1 MWLRAVAVA
10 LISALI
16 FFISPGAALA
26 QVTAVEDFPAAVLD
40 TTFNQMPPYK
50 EGGSIPSVDDETFQ
64 TLGYDPGRIWQ
75 AGDLP
80 SEVVRVGDIESG
92 LGAEELLLYQI
103 AQMSGLSLDELLIGE
118 LTFLQGITLEQFL
131 KDVPFL
137 EDWPVNEIPLLAEI
151 SSVFT
156 GEDTLGQIVKANAE
170 LAQRG
175 VTEILG
181 ELPVSAIPNLSRAA
195 LGDFDGIGG
204 QVIANVPG
212 LGDIKLGSFPIPVS
226 APSLNV
232 FPMQDIAFGEREYFG
247 DKPTPNPVSGGT
259 NGSKN
264 WEPIACSGGCPHIE
278 LHESGWEG
286 ANWMTKAHRVK
297 DGYGFLG
304 GLIDEAGAH
313 RLPFGKS
320 FALQLTNTDEKT
332 GTAEWGLAFRVCF
345 SGFFVDLG
353 CTAYFMEVPLGIET
367 AEGDNVLAGVRDGRG
382 GATQPMKAPPGYE
395 DLRPATPPDLQAAI
409 NAQFP
414 SSSGGGFTS
423 LCGDGP
429 GGVKM
434 EALAEA
440 FGNIES
446 RGAGD
451 YGAVGIFV
459 SLTAGETG
467 RALGKYQYM
476 SYRSDVIAK
485 IGSTPAGAA
494 LIRKAR
500 SGAKPTAEEVL
511 AGFPP
516 DDQDDLFLEDQGRN
530 IEAAMARG
538 HEGGRLI
545 EVLGQ
550 MHLRGAGVLTNGQL
564 DSGSVKDGLGS
575 SLKRYGQR
583 FLEYYKT
590 AAAKTPD
597 SADRCSSTGKYI
609 NPTANGYKQFTRKFS
624 ASAVPNPVTGKYSR
638 HDGDDIAVPQ
648 GEIVVA
654 SDGGVVE
661 WRSQCSYG
669 SSCGYGWY
677 MLVHHDDGNS
687 TLYAHLSER
696 LAADGSRVKQ
706 GQAIARSGGARGV
719 AGSGGSTGPHL
730 HFEFRLV
737 GKPVPPETKVDYNKT
752 VVDIARGS

>member
-103 AQMSGLSLDELLIGE
+103 AQMSGLSLDELLIGD

-151 SSVFT
+151 SSVST

-232 FPMQDIAFGEREYFG
+232 FPMQDIAFGEREYSG

-304 GLIDEAGAH
+304 GLIGEAGAH

-395 DLRPATPPDLQAAI
+395 DLRPDTPPDLQAAI

-414 SSSGGGFTS
+414 SSPGGGFTS

-429 GGVKM
+429 GGLKL
-434 EALAEA
+434 EAVAETLMT
-440 FGNIES
+440 IES
-446 RGAGD
+446 IGHGQ
-451 YGAVGIFV
+451 YGAVGDFV
-459 SLTAGETG
+459 SINASETG
-467 RALGKYQYM
+467 RALGRYQYM
-476 SYRSDVIAK
+476 SYKEEVAAK
-485 IGSTPAGAA
+485 IGSTPAGAR
-494 LIRKAR
+494 LIAKAR
-500 SGAKPTAEEVL
+500 SGAPISAQEVL
-511 AGFPP
+511 EAFPP
-516 DDQDDLFLEDQGRN
+516 EDQDAVFMDNQVAN
-530 IEAAMARG
+530 IERAIAAG
-538 HEGGRLI
+538 YKGDKLL
-545 EVLGQ
+545 EV
-550 MHLRGAGVLTNGQL
+550 VGQL
-564 DSGSVKDGLGS
+564 HRGGPNVIGNGDVDSTSTLRKYGERFKNLYKDFS
-575 SLKRYGQR
+575 
-583 FLEYYKT
+583 
-590 AAAKTPD
+590 AKTPD
-597 SADRCSSTGKYI
+597 SKERCKSTGKFI
-609 NPTANGYKQFTRKFS
+609 NPSYDGVKTFSRGFNPTGGWNAAANTS
-624 ASAVPNPVTGKYSR
+624 AR
-638 HDGDDIAVPQ
+638 HTGDDMLTPS
-648 GEIVVA
+648 GSKLVA
-654 SDGGVVE
+654 SDSGTVVYLD
-661 WRSQCSYG
+661 QCSVG
-669 SSCGYGWY
+669 PNCGYGRY
-677 MLVHHDDGNS
+677 MDVMHEGGWS
-687 TLYAHLSER
+687 TRYTHLLKR
-696 LAADGSRVKQ
+696 IAPNGARVKQ
-706 GQAIARSGGARGV
+706 GEVIALSGGVTGA
-719 AGSGGSTGPHL
+719 AGSGNSRGAHM
-730 HFEFRLV
+730 HFEVRQN
-737 GKPVPPETKVDYNKT
+737 GAPVNPREVVDYNKT
-752 VVDIARGS
+752 AKDLSADGSK

>member
-1 MWLRAVAVA
+1 M
-10 LISALI
+10 
-16 FFISPGAALA
+16 
-26 QVTAVEDFPAAVLD
+26 PA
-40 TTFNQMPPYK
+40 YK
-50 EGGSIPSVDDETFQ
+50 EGGSIPAVDDKTLQ
-64 TLGYDPGRIWQ
+64 MLGYDPGRIWQ
-75 AGDLP
+75 VGDLP
-80 SEVVRVGDIESG
+80 SKVVRVGDIESG
-92 LGAEELLLYQI
+92 LGAEELMLYQI
-103 AQMSGLSLDELLIGE
+103 AEMSGLSLDELLIGD
-118 LTFLQGITLEQFL
+118 LPFLQGITLGQFL

-137 EDWPVNEIPLLAEI
+137 EDWPVNEIPLLGEI

-156 GEDTLGQIVKANAE
+156 GENTLGQIIEANSD
-170 LAQRG
+170 LIQSG
-175 VTEILG
+175 VSEIFG
-181 ELPVSAIPNLSRAA
+181 EIPISAIPNLSLAA
-195 LGDFDGIGG
+195 LGDFEGIGG

-212 LGDIKLGSFPIPVS
+212 LGDIKLGAFPIPVS
-226 APSLNV
+226 IPSMNV

-247 DKPTPNPVSGGT
+247 DKPTPDPVSGGT
-259 NGSKN
+259 NGSKD

-286 ANWMTKAHRVK
+286 ANWMTKAHRVR

-304 GLIDEAGAH
+304 GLIGEAGAH
-313 RLPFGKS
+313 RLPFGNS

-345 SGFFVDLG
+345 SALFVDLG
-353 CTAYFMEVPLGIET
+353 CTAYFMEVPLGIRT
-367 AEGDNVLAGVRDGRG
+367 AEEDNVLTGVRDGRG

-395 DLRPATPPDLQAAI
+395 DLRPDTPPDLQAAI
-409 NAQFP
+409 NAQLPP
-414 SSSGGGFTS
+414 SSSSGYTS

-429 GGVKM
+429 GGVKL

-440 FGNIES
+440 FGMIES
-446 RGAGD
+446 RGSGD

-459 SLTAGETG
+459 NLSAGETG

-516 DDQDDLFLEDQGRN
+516 DDQDDVFMADQINN
-530 IEAAMARG
+530 IERAMARG

-564 DSGSVKDGLGS
+564 DSGSVKDGLGTT
-575 SLKRYGQR
+575 LKRYGER
-583 FLEYYKT
+583 FLEYYNI

-597 SADRCSSTGKYI
+597 SADRCSSTGQYI
-609 NPTANGYKQFTRKFS
+609 NPTEKGYKDFSRKFS
-624 ASAVPNPVTGKYSR
+624 SSRVPNPVTGRNQR
-638 HDGDDIAVPQ
+638 HDGDDIRVPQ
-648 GEIVVA
+648 GETVVA

-661 WRSQCSYG
+661 WRSQCSVG
-669 SSCGYGWY
+669 STCGYGWY
-677 MLVHHDDGNS
+677 MLVHHDDGNA
-687 TLYAHLSER
+687 TLYAHLSKR

-706 GQAIARSGGARGV
+706 GQVIALSGGATGV
-719 AGSGGSTGPHL
+719 PGSGGSTGPHL
-730 HFEFRLV
+730 HFEFRLK
-737 GKPVPPETKVDYNKT
+737 GQPVPPETMVDYNKT
-752 VVDIARGS
+752 VADIAKEVSL